1 MAVTIL
7 SEILKRKEIEIIE
20 RKRKI
25 PQEKLRDKLNSVS
38 RPRGFKNAI
47 IKAPS
52 PAVIAEIKRRSPSKG
67 EIRKNFDPTQCAEMY
82 ARGGAAALSVLT
94 DEFYFGGHLDYLKQ
108 IRQCVPIP
116 LLRKDFMIDTYQ
128 IDEAIIHGADA
139 ILLIVAALSEE
150 ILLSLYSY
158 AKSVNLDV
166 LVEVHDVSELDRA
179 IGIGSELI
187 GVNNR
192 NLKTFVTDI
201 SVTEKLAA
209 KVPPNCTLISE
220 SGIGENAEM
229 LRLSNFGVKGFLV
242 GESLMRQ
249 PDLAYALKRL
259 RGDT

>member
-94 DEFYFGGHLDYLKQ
+94 DEFYFGGHLDYHKQ
-108 IRQCVPIP
+108 IRQCVPI
-116 LLRKDFMIDTYQ
+116 Q
-128 IDEAIIHGADA
+128 
-139 ILLIVAALSEE
+139 
-150 ILLSLYSY
+150 
-158 AKSVNLDV
+158 
-166 LVEVHDVSELDRA
+166 
-179 IGIGSELI
+179 
-187 GVNNR
+187 
-192 NLKTFVTDI
+192 
-201 SVTEKLAA
+201 
-209 KVPPNCTLISE
+209 
-220 SGIGENAEM
+220 
-229 LRLSNFGVKGFLV
+229 
-242 GESLMRQ
+242 
-249 PDLAYALKRL
+249 
-259 RGDT
+259 

>member
-1 MAVTIL
+1 LAVTIL

-158 AKSVNLDV
+158 ARSVNLDV

-201 SVTEKLAA
+201 RVTEKLAA

-220 SGIGENAEM
+220 SGIGETAEM
-229 LRLSNFGVKGFLV
+229 LRLSDLGVKGFLV